1 MLRSVL
7 NIGFLPPAWAC
18 NDQWPPHANSYL
30 HPYGYL
36 HCKQCYW
43 VFFMPDFFNGDFVGF
58 TVKEI
63 PLTAVVRLWFYQ
75 PITRSDNLVYTT
87 ANGIFDH
94 A

>member
-1 MLRSVL
+1 
-7 NIGFLPPAWAC
+7 
-18 NDQWPPHANSYL
+18 
-30 HPYGYL
+30 
-36 HCKQCYW
+36 
-43 VFFMPDFFNGDFVGF
+43 MPDFFNGDFVGF

-75 PITRSDNLVYTT
+75 PIIGSDNLVYTT